1 MNSEELAFQIIS
13 IAGDGMG
20 LYFKALEEAKKGNF
34 EESDTLFNQ
43 ATAKIKEAHKIQS
56 NALFSEARGEKLEMN
71 ILLVHAQ
78 DHLMNCILAKEF
90 IKEFVELYKKDRKGG
105 AIND

>member
-1 MNSEELAFQIIS
+1 MNSEELAFQLIS

-34 EESDTLFNQ
+34 KESDILYDE
-43 ATAKIKEAHKIQS
+43 ASEKIKEAHKIQS
-56 NALFSEARGEKLEMN
+56 NALFSEARGEQLDVN

-90 IKEFVELYKKDRKGG
+90 VREFIELYKKDKKE
-105 AIND
+105 D

>member
-56 NALFSEARGEKLEMN
+56 NALFSEARGEKLRDEY
-71 ILLVHAQ
+71 
-78 DHLMNCILAKEF
+78 F
-90 IKEFVELYKKDRKGG
+90 IGSCSGPFNELYIG
-105 AIND
+105 

>member
-1 MNSEELAFQIIS
+1 MNSEELAFQLIS

-34 EESDTLFNQ
+34 KESDTLYKKGSE
-43 ATAKIKEAHKIQS
+43 AVKKAHKIQS
-56 NALFSEARGEKLEMN
+56 SALFNEAKGEKLEMN
-71 ILLVHAQ
+71 VLLVHAQ

-90 IKEFVELYKKDRKGG
+90 IREFIELYKRGKGE
-105 AIND
+105 D

>member
-1 MNSEELAFQIIS
+1 MNSEGLAFQIIS

-34 EESDTLFNQ
+34 EQSDILYNE
-43 ATAKIKEAHKIQS
+43 ASENIKKAHKIQS
-56 NALFSEARGEKLEMN
+56 EALFNEAKGEKIEIN

-90 IKEFVELYKKDRKGG
+90 IKEFIELYKKDRREE
-105 AIND
+105 

>member
-34 EESDTLFNQ
+34 PKSDILYNE
-43 ATAKIKEAHKIQS
+43 ASEKIKEAHKVQS
-56 NALFSEARGEKLEMN
+56 EALFSEARGEKIEVN

-90 IKEFVELYKKDRKGG
+90 VKEFIELYKKDRKEE
-105 AIND
+105 